1 MRKGLIFGVLVL
13 CASGA
18 AQTTP
23 RRAPGF
29 SLPDAK
35 QNLHDLQDY
44 RGRWVLLDF
53 MKTDCPHC
61 AELSPVLEE
70 AAKKYGKKVAVL
82 SVLLPP
88 DTPANAS
95 AYTAKHNMTSP
106 MLFDCGQVAYSY
118 IRPSPANPAVEF
130 PHLYVIDPKGMIV
143 RDLMHEGVERTKLM
157 AELDKLIGSPP
168 GK

>member
-1 MRKGLIFGVLVL
+1 MRNGVILGVLLL

-18 AQTTP
+18 AQTP

-29 SLPDAK
+29 SLPDAS
-35 QNLHDLQDY
+35 QQQHDLQDY

-70 AAKKYGKKVAVL
+70 AARKYGKKVAVL

-88 DTPANAS
+88 DTPANAA
-95 AYTAKHNMTSP
+95 AYTAKHKLTSP

-118 IRPSPANPAVEF
+118 IRPSPGNPAVQF
-130 PHLYVIDPKGMIV
+130 PHLYVIDPKGMIA
-143 RDLMHEGVERTKLM
+143 RDLMHRDMPAGRLL
-157 AELDKLIGSPP
+157 AELDRLIG
-168 GK
+168 K